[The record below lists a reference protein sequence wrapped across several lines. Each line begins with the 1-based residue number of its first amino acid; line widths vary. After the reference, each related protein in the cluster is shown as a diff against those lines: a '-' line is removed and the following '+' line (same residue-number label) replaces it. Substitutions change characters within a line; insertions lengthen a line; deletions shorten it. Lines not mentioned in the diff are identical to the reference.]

1 MIEPLYTYFNLISLK
16 ENKLYKLQNIMS
28 DVANITCG
36 VPQGS
41 NLGPLLFL
49 LYINDLPNCLEE
61 TQASMF
67 ADNTNLSC
75 QGKSTTEVENKINT
89 DLENVHEWPIANK
102 LTLNQEKT
110 ELQLR
115 VRKRYSKVLYSASLD
130 S

>member
-1 MIEPLYTYFNLISLK
+1 
-16 ENKLYKLQNIMS
+16 MS
-28 DVANITCG
+28 EVANVTCG

-67 ADNTNLSC
+67 ADDTNLSC
-75 QGKSTTEVENKINT
+75 QGKSSAEIEKKINT
-89 DLENVHEWPIANK
+89 DLENVHKWLIANK

-110 ELQLR
+110 ECMLIGSRQRLYNNLQVIL
-115 VRKRYSKVLYSASLD
+115 K
-130 S
+130 